1 MLLKKYGPNVSHDI
15 LRKLIGAFSEL
26 RDMSDKGVFL
36 YPYSTRELVNIVKH
50 LEVDVLN
57 S

>member
-15 LRKLIGAFSEL
+15 LTKLIGAFSEL
-26 RDMSDKGVFL
+26 RDMSDKGIFL